1 MNAHLMPTST
11 LAGSLLLVALSS
23 CQLTPVQLEPAQ
35 FINKNRLLKLDLRL
49 REVLNHRLSGG
60 TADIITSSGRLLL
73 QGTPG
78 IEGKVF
84 QLFKDRRG
92 CLLIPKSD
100 PDEQIRLPL
109 LQCAA
114 P

>member
-1 MNAHLMPTST
+1 MNTHLKSTST
-11 LAGSLLLVALSS
+11 LACGLMLVALSS

-35 FINKNRLLKLDLRL
+35 FIRNNRLLKLDLRL
-49 REVLNHRLSGG
+49 REALNHQLSGG
-60 TADIITSSGRLLL
+60 TADIITSSGRLIL

-84 QLFKDRRG
+84 RLFKDRRG

-100 PDEQIRLPL
+100 PNERIRLPL
-109 LQCAA
+109 LQCVA

>member
-1 MNAHLMPTST
+1 MNAYLKSTST
-11 LAGSLLLVALSS
+11 LARGLLLAALSS
-23 CQLTPVQLEPAQ
+23 FQVTPVELEPAQ
-35 FINKNRLLKLDLRL
+35 FIHNNRLLKLDLRL
-49 REVLNHRLSGG
+49 REALNHQLSGG

-92 CLLIPKSD
+92 YLLIPKSD
-100 PDEQIRLPL
+100 PDKRIRLPL